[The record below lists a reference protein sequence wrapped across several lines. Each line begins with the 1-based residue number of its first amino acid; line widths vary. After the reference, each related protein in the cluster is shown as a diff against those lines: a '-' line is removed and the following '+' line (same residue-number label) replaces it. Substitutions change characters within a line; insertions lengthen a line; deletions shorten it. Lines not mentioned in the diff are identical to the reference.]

1 MDYWGSLISLGENA
15 SQSIDCEKI
24 TLLISTKQ
32 RGRINEVIE
41 VEVGRNCFLV
51 QVDELG
57 LTFHPKQRVVPLQSK
72 AKMTVD
78 RSPKSSSDSSSV
90 PDQYTCSTNMSRS
103 NCNGEDEV
111 ARAIFLE
118 NLPLVN
124 AISSKL
130 NAGISLREKT
140 SSEAVHSVLNVT
152 STETIELYIQ
162 VDLPMISWT
171 GVVARHTLEQTSQG
185 DRASEVIARM
195 PNQNGELDPVTSLE
209 GCEAHSRR
217 IPIDKVMDREEL
229 GFVCLLQKGI

>member
-1 MDYWGSLISLGENA
+1 MERLGNGRAQGKGGRKNISRLLF
-15 SQSIDCEKI
+15 SFRIFLHVSI
-24 TLLISTKQ
+24 
-32 RGRINEVIE
+32 GR
-41 VEVGRNCFLV
+41 
-51 QVDELG
+51 
-57 LTFHPKQRVVPLQSK
+57 RVVPLQSK

-103 NCNGEDEV
+103 NCNGEDE
-111 ARAIFLE
+111 
-118 NLPLVN
+118 
-124 AISSKL
+124 
-130 NAGISLREKT
+130 T